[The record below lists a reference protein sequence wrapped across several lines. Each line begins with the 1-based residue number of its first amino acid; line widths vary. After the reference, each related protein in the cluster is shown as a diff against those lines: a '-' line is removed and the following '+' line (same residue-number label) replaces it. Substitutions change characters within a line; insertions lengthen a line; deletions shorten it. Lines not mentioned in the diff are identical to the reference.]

1 VAAVQE
7 IEKIRIDVPTLAAAK
22 RLSDAL
28 RSYRTRLVD
37 TDGEWSVEVDRDRE
51 FNELL
56 LGVLKTMDAY
66 LATDPLTGLRLVV
79 EGRSYPLHAPAR
91 GGAERVSVPSD

>member
-1 VAAVQE
+1 VPKIQQ
-7 IEKIRIDVPTLAAAK
+7 IRIDAPTLAAAK
-22 RLSDAL
+22 RLTDAL

-37 TDGEWSVEVDRDRE
+37 TNGEWSVEVERDRE

-56 LGVLKTMDAY
+56 LGVLDVADAY
-66 LATDPLTGLRLVV
+66 LAADPLTALRLVV

-91 GGAERVSVPSD
+91 GGAARVSGPSAA

>member
-1 VAAVQE
+1 MQE
-7 IEKIRIDVPTLAAAK
+7 IEKIRIDAPTLAAAK

-37 TDGEWSVEVDRDRE
+37 TDGEWSIEVDRDRE

-56 LGVLKTMDAY
+56 LGVLRVTDAY
-66 LATDPLTGLRLVV
+66 LESDPLTGLRLVV

-91 GGAERVSVPSD
+91 GGAEPVSGASE